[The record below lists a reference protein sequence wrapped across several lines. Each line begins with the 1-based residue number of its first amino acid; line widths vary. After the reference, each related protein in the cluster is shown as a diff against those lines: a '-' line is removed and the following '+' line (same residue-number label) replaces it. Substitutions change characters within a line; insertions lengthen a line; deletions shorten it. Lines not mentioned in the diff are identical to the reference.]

1 MLSLVLEGMLYLRT
15 EAFSLAFLGIA
26 IHHVYDRVEG
36 EVAIEK
42 EITECPGSAI
52 PVC

>member
-1 MLSLVLEGMLYLRT
+1 MSVIE
-15 EAFSLAFLGIA
+15 
-26 IHHVYDRVEG
+26 VEV

-52 PVC
+52 PVFERAARQEVR